1 MEAFNLIA
9 KLVPPRETAQ
19 VRFTNGKGA
28 FEAPLGTILEEYM
41 RAAYPDRW
49 RTIVGA
55 VIDGKL
61 RELIIPIRSD
71 CSVEPIDISTR
82 DGMRIYRRSLTFLLI
97 VAAHELFP
105 STTIEIDHSLP
116 YGGYFCAV
124 TGREPL
130 TNEELQALQA
140 RMREIVN
147 ENEPI

>member
-28 FEAPLGTILEEYM
+28 FEAPLGTILEEYV

-55 VIDGKL
+55 VVDGKL
-61 RELIIPIRSD
+61 RELTTPVRSD
-71 CSVEPIDISTR
+71 CSVEPIDVSSR

-97 VAAHELFP
+97 VAGQELFP
-105 STTIEIDHSLP
+105 DATIEIDHSLP
-116 YGGYFCAV
+116 YGGSFFQI
-124 TGREPL
+124 T
-130 TNEELQALQA
+130 
-140 RMREIVN
+140 
-147 ENEPI
+147 